1 MLFGSVKVQFSQFK
15 VSAISI
21 AVLAAFTAPLAM
33 AQTVVGDAD
42 DYIIQA
48 DTDNGGAG
56 EVILESFNG
65 GGTHTTLVV
74 GDNGV
79 SINKALTVTGGITGA
94 SVNTGSG
101 SITTTGAVSAGTV
114 TSTTVGA
121 TTGNI
126 TTVNSTTLANTGTA
140 TLGTLSVTNNAGVGG
155 TLSVTGATTTNG
167 LANTGAFTQSGTS
180 NMTGTTN
187 VTGTA
192 NINTS
197 GTATTNIGTAGGA
210 TNLGSAAST
219 NTILGTTSATGDTTI
234 NGAGTFAT
242 QIGGAGASAVT
253 VSSGASSVTTTNTGV
268 SVVGNVSNSLT
279 ATTGSNTIQANTGN
293 TLATTTGNNVIN
305 ALGTGGRNDLTAN
318 LTTGV
323 NNIEAKYNNI
333 GVTTGAS
340 INAIGNTTVGT
351 TVSSYG
357 GTGYSVLN
365 NTSATFGTN
374 AALNGTTGGMV
385 QTDATTASIRA
396 SNSGT
401 LASNGSSGV
410 MAVGAGG
417 GYTAYATAQS
427 TGSGTIGGVVDNK
440 SYTNKISGNTY
451 IDGNVYIN
459 GTLDYVSS
467 NSANTSVIGATSAT
481 SVLAGATQATTAGTA
496 IVLKGSTGTQTVVDA
511 NGKLTNVTGTATE
524 STASLTLTN
533 GVGNTHGLVVTESQ
547 STLSG
552 GVNSSSLTLSDNGAT
567 FSDSATGA
575 PVQVHGVNDG
585 TSDFDA
591 VNIRQFSGAIA
602 SVTAMANIPQVDQD
616 KTYAVGV
623 GLGSFMGKTALA
635 AGVTYRFTR
644 NGVLKGSI
652 SSAMGSSNTTT
663 YGVGAAWSY

>member
-1 MLFGSVKVQFSQFK
+1 MLFGSTNVRSGQFK
-15 VSAISI
+15 VSVISI
-21 AVLAAFTAPLAM
+21 AVIAAFTTPFAM
-33 AQTVVGDAD
+33 AQSA
-42 DYIIQA
+42 I
-48 DTDNGGAG
+48 TDNGAG
-56 EVILESFNG
+56 NG
-65 GGTHTTLVV
+65 ISVSGSTTL
-74 GDNGV
+74 
-79 SINKALTVTGGITGA
+79 
-94 SVNTGSG
+94 SG
-101 SITTTGAVSAGTV
+101 STSIAGNLGVLGSVSSSGLTSTGMTNINASGSAATNVGTS
-114 TSTTVGA
+114 TSTT
-121 TTGNI
+121 TI
-126 TTVNSTTLANTGTA
+126 L
-140 TLGTLSVTNNAGVGG
+140 
-155 TLSVTGATTTNG
+155 
-167 LANTGAFTQSGTS
+167 
-180 NMTGTTN
+180 GTTN
-187 VTGTA
+187 VTGA
-192 NINTS
+192 
-197 GTATTNIGTAGGA
+197 
-210 TNLGSAAST
+210 
-219 NTILGTTSATGDTTI
+219 TTI
-234 NGAGTFAT
+234 NGTGASAT
-242 QIGGAGASAVT
+242 AIGGVGASAVT
-253 VSSGASSVTTTNTGV
+253 VTSGSSSVTTSNTGV
-268 SVVGNVSNSLT
+268 SVVGSGSNSWT

-293 TLATTTGNNVIN
+293 NVIN
-305 ALGTGGRNDLTAN
+305 ALGVNGRNDLTAN

-323 NNIEAKYNNI
+323 NNIEAKYNNM

-365 NTSATFGTN
+365 NSSATFGTN

-401 LASNGSSGV
+401 LATNGSNGTMV
-410 MAVGAGG
+410 VGTGG

-427 TGSGTIGGVVDNK
+427 TGTGSIGGVVDNK

-451 IDGNVYIN
+451 VDGNVYIN

-496 IVLKGSTGTQTVVDA
+496 IVLKGSNGTQTVVDA
-511 NGKLTNVTGTATE
+511 NGKLTNVTGLATE

-533 GVGNTHGLVVTESQ
+533 GVGNTHGLVVTETQ

-567 FSDSATGA
+567 FSDSATGS

-591 VNIRQFSGAIA
+591 VNVRQFAGAIA

-623 GLGSFMGKTALA
+623 GMGSFMGKTALA

-652 SSAMGSSNTTT
+652 SSAMSSSNTTT
-663 YGVGAAWSY
+663 IGLGAAWSY

>member
-1 MLFGSVKVQFSQFK
+1 MRSGQFK
-15 VSAISI
+15 VSVISI
-21 AVLAAFTAPLAM
+21 AVIAAFTAPLAM
-33 AQTVVGDAD
+33 AQSA
-42 DYIIQA
+42 I
-48 DTDNGGAG
+48 TDNGAG
-56 EVILESFNG
+56 SGITVNG
-65 GGTHTTLVV
+65 PTTL
-74 GDNGV
+74 
-79 SINKALTVTGGITGA
+79 
-94 SVNTGSG
+94 SG
-101 SITTTGAVSAGTV
+101 STSIAGNLGVLGAVS
-114 TSTTVGA
+114 TS
-121 TTGNI
+121 
-126 TTVNSTTLANTGTA
+126 
-140 TLGTLSVTNNAGVGG
+140 
-155 TLSVTGATTTNG
+155 G
-167 LANTGAFTQSGTS
+167 LTS
-180 NMTGTTN
+180 TGTT
-187 VTGTA
+187 

-197 GTATTNIGTAGGA
+197 GTATTNIGAVGGTTNVVGTTSVTGATNINTSGTATTYIGTAGGA
-210 TNLGSAAST
+210 TNVGSLAST
-219 NTILGTTSATGDTTI
+219 NTILGTTNVTGATNI
-234 NGAGTFAT
+234 NTSGAAAT
-242 QIGGAGASAVT
+242 QIGGAGTSAVT
-253 VSSGASSVTTTNTGV
+253 VTSGSSSVTTSNTGV
-268 SVVGNVSNSLT
+268 SVVGSDSNSLT
-279 ATTGSNTIQANTGN
+279 ATNGSNTIQAYTGN

-305 ALGTGGRNDLTAN
+305 ALGVNGRNDLTAN

-333 GVTTGAS
+333 GVTTAAS
-340 INAIGNTTVGT
+340 INKIGNANVGT

-365 NTSATFGTN
+365 NSSATFGTN
-374 AALNGTTGGMV
+374 AALNNTTGGMV

-401 LASNGSSGV
+401 LATNGSNGSMV
-410 MAVGAGG
+410 VGAGG

-427 TGSGTIGGVVDNK
+427 TGTGSIGGVVDNK

-467 NSANTSVIGATSAT
+467 NSANTSVIGATAAT

-496 IVLKGSTGTQTVVDA
+496 IVLKGSSGTQTVVDA
-511 NGKLTNVTGTATE
+511 NGKLTNVTGLATE

-533 GVGNTHGLVVTESQ
+533 GVGNTHGLVVTETK

-567 FSDSATGA
+567 FSDSATGS

-591 VNIRQFSGAIA
+591 VNIRQFAGAIA

-652 SSAMGSSNTTT
+652 SSAMSSSNTTT
-663 YGVGAAWSY
+663 VGLGAAWSY